1 MGNREVGIRDGLS
14 QLGVRGVCVGGGAG
28 RTGVHRVGFGFASFI
43 HLKERYVA
51 SANNNN
57 YNNNNTDNNN
67 NVNNKKKE
75 NKAMVSLSYSCYF
88 CLLTYA
94 VMMYSLCL
102 LTPSMIAGVYN
113 G

>member
-1 MGNREVGIRDGLS
+1 MMQNANKTAS
-14 QLGVRGVCVGGGAG
+14 Q
-28 RTGVHRVGFGFASFI
+28 I
-43 HLKERYVA
+43 HSDTLARLII
-51 SANNNN
+51 
-57 YNNNNTDNNN
+57 
-67 NVNNKKKE
+67 KKKE

-88 CLLTYA
+88 CLLTCA

>member
-1 MGNREVGIRDGLS
+1 MMQNANKTAS
-14 QLGVRGVCVGGGAG
+14 QSHSDTLARL
-28 RTGVHRVGFGFASFI
+28 I
-43 HLKERYVA
+43 I
-51 SANNNN
+51 
-57 YNNNNTDNNN
+57 
-67 NVNNKKKE
+67 KKKE